1 MQGTNRILHN
11 ESTTDSPGSYLVID
25 LNVTDVDGDKLEY
38 KLVGG
43 ADKSRFLELNMSASS
58 VLAFGSSDPT
68 FPGYDNA
75 NDLNGDNIYEVE
87 IEVTDGNPS
96 HAISLAL
103 QVEIVR
109 PYFVVNGK
117 ELTDG
122 TIDLIGSKGVYE
134 NNSSVIYL
142 GKSDL
147 WDNNVTY
154 TTDGGSGVS
163 QDLFEINATNNLFV
177 LLVLRIMR
185 HHWVSMMLK
194 VLQPTLMKWR
204 WLPLMSLDTG
214 VFWML
219 LSMFYR

>member
-1 MQGTNRILHN
+1 M
-11 ESTTDSPGSYLVID
+11 
-25 LNVTDVDGDKLEY
+25 
-38 KLVGG
+38 
-43 ADKSRFLELNMSASS
+43 
-58 VLAFGSSDPT
+58 
-68 FPGYDNA
+68 
-75 NDLNGDNIYEVE
+75 E

-142 GKSDL
+142 GSDL
-147 WDNNVTY
+147 WDNNVTRLIEVQ
-154 TTDGGSGVS
+154 VS
-163 QDLFEINATNNLFV
+163 QDLFEINATITFHV

-204 WLPLMSLDTG
+204 WLPLMSLDTE
-214 VFWML
+214 VFWKS
-219 LSMFYR
+219 LSMFCR

>member
-11 ESTTDSPGSYLVID
+11 ESTTDSPASYLVID

-43 ADKSRFLELNMSASS
+43 ADKSPFLGLQHVRFICSCLREFRSHFSQFFDS
-58 VLAFGSSDPT
+58 
-68 FPGYDNA
+68 A

-103 QVEIVR
+103 EVEIVR
-109 PYFVVNGK
+109 PYFVVDSK

-122 TIDLIGSKGVYE
+122 TIDLTGSKGVYE

-163 QDLFEINATNNLFV
+163 QDLFEINATTNL
-177 LLVLRIMR
+177 LRFI
-185 HHWVSMMLK
+185 S
-194 VLQPTLMKWR
+194 PPDYET
-204 WLPLMSLDTG
+204 PLG
-214 VFWML
+214 VNDAQGTPFQHL
-219 LSMFYR
+219 